1 MFRPALVVERPAAG
15 ESGQEVEEIQLVVVG
30 IGVLLFHTD
39 KSLSYHIYT
48 LNAIQYAT
56 RFRVTCL
63 GHFSAY
69 HEAVRFLYEM
79 GVHYRLL
86 A

>member
-39 KSLSYHIYT
+39 KSLSYRIYT
-48 LNAIQYAT
+48 LNAIQ
-56 RFRVTCL
+56 
-63 GHFSAY
+63 
-69 HEAVRFLYEM
+69 
-79 GVHYRLL
+79 
-86 A
+86 